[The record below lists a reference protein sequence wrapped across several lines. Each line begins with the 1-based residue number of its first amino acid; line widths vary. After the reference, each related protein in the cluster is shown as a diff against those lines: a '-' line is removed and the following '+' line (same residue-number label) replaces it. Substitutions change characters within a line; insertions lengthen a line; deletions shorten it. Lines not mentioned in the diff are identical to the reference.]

1 MAAGESFGEAAL
13 YSNAARTLSV
23 RAKNTVKC
31 MALARESLQNIL
43 GAKVAQVVENN
54 WQRWAMKENPLFKR
68 LTKIQMEKWIL
79 NARVHSVEEDQ
90 VFYDMG
96 DMFSEII
103 IIIDGVAVDVIFF
116 Q

>member
-1 MAAGESFGEAAL
+1 
-13 YSNAARTLSV
+13 
-23 RAKNTVKC
+23 

>member
-1 MAAGESFGEAAL
+1 
-13 YSNAARTLSV
+13 
-23 RAKNTVKC
+23 

-79 NARVHSVEEDQ
+79 NASVHSVEEGQ
-90 VFYDMG
+90 VLYEKH

-103 IIIDGVAVDVIFF
+103 IVIDGVAIDVFF
-116 Q
+116 QYLTRSGFDRH